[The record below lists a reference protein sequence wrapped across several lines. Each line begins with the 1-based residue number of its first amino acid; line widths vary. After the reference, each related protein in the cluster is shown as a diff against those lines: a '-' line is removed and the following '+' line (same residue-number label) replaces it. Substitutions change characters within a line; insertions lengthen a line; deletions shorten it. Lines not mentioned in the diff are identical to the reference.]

1 MKPVPDFDDNEAG
14 SLGKESGPAPSTG
27 ASAEVMAADGA
38 EEEDDGFETV
48 DDGDEEPGDKVVITI
63 SAKEVA
69 KPEGSGLGEK
79 SPMFESEEEDDPEIK
94 KRIEAALD
102 ETLLLGDLMLSEH
115 EDESDSESSD
125 DDNDDDLDETKRYY
139 EDQEEG
145 TEGPGSKPSG
155 PKAVNTGPAAVLE
168 NAGNPTGPRP
178 DVPSGNTQPI
188 KPGATKG
195 KGPNDESSGKAPA
208 SKTQFSAA
216 ALGVQECAQST
227 LFGAATLAQA
237 TSTEEDTVR
246 RLENYTGLLTGLQKL
261 VVTMASGY
269 EAATEDIRSLVAS
282 TLDVATQRDRTFI
295 AGASQALADWTAKYQ
310 HAMSQGANQSMPDQ
324 LARWDR
330 VREAGIALSRHI
342 TTLTTEHEQSTVSGE
357 IFQTL
362 IPACFQR
369 IRVRTEATFSEVN
382 ATLPSLLCRFVAPDQ
397 AGQIMASI
405 FTCLCNYNTEI
416 CGMAMAQ
423 TVVPVYTIPN
433 TYRVQQSLWESLC
446 RIIPGIARTSGSE
459 LRSFEP
465 TAPRNVPAGHS
476 DTVPSSGKS
485 GGVGTGTVR
494 LGNPPNVAVSLPTCE
509 KDVTQGIRSAGLPDG
524 IPPAGSKWVL
534 FPPHMPTIN
543 LADGGNPPDANPPET
558 STPIKAT
565 PESGKRHSK
574 KKLNLSKIEVTHLIF
589 DMRDRQEKARKS
601 IESEDQA
608 AVPDRTSGKERG
620 SSGELPHGLPATLP
634 NRPGEDE
641 VPPIPT
647 DPTPEAPKR
656 DNKRPH
662 DDDEITEVPNEDKPA
677 EPPKKKKKKKKNKDS
692 KEVVPTRKTRMKGY
706 GQAPRRSNQKMRPMR
721 PHRPRRPPKFRRRRP
736 QPRKR
741 KKQKKDAELEKFR
754 LEQRE
759 AKAKEM
765 SKIKHRKL
773 QREQDFR
780 GVRNYRKSIPQALLE
795 SINGADHQ
803 GYLMERFQKETNYM
817 SKKNGHKR
825 NLMTVQRLLTR
836 IAKYANEPT
845 KRLKEAQQVIK
856 SNFPMV
862 QGMPSG
868 DKCTPEF
875 AVCRCSWTVR
885 GTSLTAITKCT
896 AKSRTSDYTM

>member
-1 MKPVPDFDDNEAG
+1 M
-14 SLGKESGPAPSTG
+14 
-27 ASAEVMAADGA
+27 
-38 EEEDDGFETV
+38 
-48 DDGDEEPGDKVVITI
+48 
-63 SAKEVA
+63 
-69 KPEGSGLGEK
+69 
-79 SPMFESEEEDDPEIK
+79 
-94 KRIEAALD
+94 
-102 ETLLLGDLMLSEH
+102 
-115 EDESDSESSD
+115 
-125 DDNDDDLDETKRYY
+125 
-139 EDQEEG
+139 
-145 TEGPGSKPSG
+145 
-155 PKAVNTGPAAVLE
+155 
-168 NAGNPTGPRP
+168 
-178 DVPSGNTQPI
+178 
-188 KPGATKG
+188 
-195 KGPNDESSGKAPA
+195 
-208 SKTQFSAA
+208 
-216 ALGVQECAQST
+216 ALGVQERAQST

-237 TSTEEDTVR
+237 TSTEEDTVCC
-246 RLENYTGLLTGLQKL
+246 LENYTGLLTGLQKL

-269 EAATEDIRSLVAS
+269 EAATGDIRSLVAS
-282 TLDVATQRDRTFI
+282 TLDMATQRDRTFI

-330 VREAGIALSRHI
+330 VREAGIALSCHI
-342 TTLTTEHEQSTVSGE
+342 TTLTTEHAQSTVSGE

-362 IPACFQR
+362 IPAYFQR

-433 TYRVQQSLWESLC
+433 TYWVQQSLWESLC
-446 RIIPGIARTSGSE
+446 WIIPGITRTSGSE

-465 TAPRNVPAGHS
+465 TAPRNIPAGHS

-485 GGVGTGTVR
+485 GSLGTGTVG

-509 KDVTQGIRSAGLPDG
+509 KDVTQGIRSTGLPDR

-534 FPPHMPTIN
+534 FPPHVPTIN
-543 LADGGNPPDANPPET
+543 LANGGNPPDANPPET

-565 PESGKRHSK
+565 PESGKCHSK
-574 KKLNLSKIEVTHLIF
+574 KRLNLSKIEATHLIF
-589 DMRDRQEKARKS
+589 DMRDRQEKARRS
-601 IESEDQA
+601 VESEDQA

-634 NRPGEDE
+634 NQPGKDE
-641 VPPIPT
+641 MPPIPT
-647 DPTPEAPKR
+647 DPTPEAPKW

-662 DDDEITEVPNEDKPA
+662 DEDDEITEVPNEDKLA

-692 KEVVPTRKTRMKGY
+692 KEAVPTRKDEDEGTWRSTSTVEPKDAADEATL
-706 GQAPRRSNQKMRPMR
+706 APAPTEVLAEETTA
-721 PHRPRRPPKFRRRRP
+721 PK
-736 QPRKR
+736 KR

-780 GVRNYRKSIPQALLE
+780 GIRNYRKSIPHALLE

-803 GYLMERFQKETNYM
+803 GYLMERFQKENNYM
-817 SKKNGHKR
+817 SKKSGHKQ
-825 NLMTVQRLLTR
+825 NLMTVQ
-836 IAKYANEPT
+836 
-845 KRLKEAQQVIK
+845 
-856 SNFPMV
+856 
-862 QGMPSG
+862 
-868 DKCTPEF
+868 
-875 AVCRCSWTVR
+875 
-885 GTSLTAITKCT
+885 
-896 AKSRTSDYTM
+896 